1 MARTIAVS
9 DEIYKILSQQKLPG
23 ESFTDVIRRL
33 AMQRGMLMELAN
45 IKTITTEEWATIK
58 SELNNSQIKTLKKLG

>member
-45 IKTITTEEWATIK
+45 TKTITTKEWTAIK
-58 SELNNSQIKTLKKLG
+58 SELDNSQGKTQKKLG